1 MGQDRDTFLKYGL
14 DLGITDL
21 PQLHNQL
28 SLRSGLYLI
37 LSLVF
42 FFCPI
47 ARDKGLFLS
56 YHKGLLTSLLIK
68 F

>member
-1 MGQDRDTFLKYGL
+1 MCQDRDTFLKHSL
-14 DLGITDL
+14 DFGITDL
-21 PQLHNQL
+21 PQLRNQL

-42 FFCPI
+42 FFSPN
-47 ARDKGLFLS
+47 ARDKDLLLS
-56 YHKGLLTSLLIK
+56 YHKGLLTSLLIE